1 MAAAT
6 PSVRAV
12 PVRHVTVVP
21 VATVAHAPAVTAVP
35 APQVAHVPVVT
46 VVPVRQLAH
55 VPVHPVRLVVAA
67 HARTPR

>member
-6 PSVRAV
+6 LSVRAV

-35 APQVAHVPVVT
+35 APQVAHVPAVT
-46 VVPVRQLAH
+46 VAPVRQLAH
-55 VPVHPVRLVVAA
+55 VPVHPVRLAAA

>member
-6 PSVRAV
+6 PSVPAV
-12 PVRHVTVVP
+12 LVRHVTVVP

-46 VVPVRQLAH
+46 VAPVRQLAH
-55 VPVHPVRLVVAA
+55 APAHPVRLAAAA

>member
-6 PSVRAV
+6 RSVPAV

-21 VATVAHAPAVTAVP
+21 VATVAHVLAVTAVL

-46 VVPVRQLAH
+46 AVLAPQVAH
-55 VPVHPVRLVVAA
+55 VPVHPVRLVAAA

>member
-6 PSVRAV
+6 NSVPAV

-35 APQVAHVPVVT
+35 APQVAHAPAVTAVPAPQV
-46 VVPVRQLAH
+46 AH
-55 VPVHPVRLVVAA
+55 VPVHPVRLVAAA

>member
-35 APQVAHVPVVT
+35 APQVAHVPAVT
-46 VVPVRQLAH
+46 VAPVRQLAH
-55 VPVHPVRLVVAA
+55 VPVHPVRLVAAA

>member
-1 MAAAT
+1 MEAAT
-6 PSVRAV
+6 RSVPAV

-35 APQVAHVPVVT
+35 APQVAHAPVVT
-46 VVPVRQLAH
+46 AVLARQVEH
-55 VPVHPVRLVVAA
+55 VPVHPVRLVAAA